1 VRRKREVSAVE
12 IKILLCDDHR
22 IFREGL
28 KNLIAPLKA
37 FRVVGEAADG
47 AEAVEL
53 TARLRPDVVVMDIS
67 MPVLNGIA
75 ATRRIVAADKKARV
89 VALSMHSEK
98 RYVLEALRA
107 GARGYLLKESA
118 FEELAAAVRSVCAGK
133 TYLDPSVASSVVES
147 CLASGLSE
155 PRYSPLSDRE
165 KEVLQLIAEGKS
177 TKQLALLLKVSVKTV
192 ETHRNRLME
201 KLGIHSVA
209 GLTKYALRE
218 GLTTL

>member
-1 VRRKREVSAVE
+1 ME
-12 IKILLCDDHR
+12 IKILLCDDHK

-28 KNLIAPLKA
+28 KNLIAPVKN

-47 AEAVEL
+47 ASSVEL
-53 TARLRPDVVVMDIS
+53 AARLRPDVVIMDIS
-67 MPVLNGIA
+67 MPVLNGIG

-107 GARGYLLKESA
+107 GAKGYLLKESA
-118 FEELAAAVRSVCAGK
+118 FEELSAAIRSVYAGK
-133 TYLDPSVASSVVES
+133 TYLDPSVASSVVEDY
-147 CLASGLSE
+147 LAAGAGSAKV
-155 PRYSPLSDRE
+155 SPLSDRE
-165 KEVLQLIAEGKS
+165 REVLQLIAEGKT

-209 GLTKYALRE
+209 GLTKYAVRE
-218 GLTTL
+218 GLTSL

>member
-1 VRRKREVSAVE
+1 VE
-12 IKILLCDDHR
+12 IKILLCDDHK

-53 TARLRPDVVVMDIS
+53 AARLHPDVVVMDIS
-67 MPVLNGIA
+67 MPVLNGIV
-75 ATRRIVAADKKARV
+75 ATRRILAADKKARV
-89 VALSMHSEK
+89 VTLSMHSEK

-107 GARGYLLKESA
+107 GAKAYLLKESA
-118 FEELAAAVRSVCAGK
+118 FEELAAAVRSVYAGK
-133 TYLDPSVASSVVES
+133 TYLDPSVASSVVEG
-147 CLASGLSE
+147 CLASGVAEPRHSNLSE
-155 PRYSPLSDRE
+155 RE
-165 KEVLQLIAEGKS
+165 KEVLQLIAEGKT